1 MLDPTSGNW
10 HHERRRLRVCG
21 PHGDSPAV
29 QALRLGAVM
38 EPMDEIPTVEASEH
52 PMVLAAMGR
61 LATLGGWKRILA
73 GKPLEDEA
81 DLHDAELLISAGVL
95 RRTTDDGLEPVHIH
109 PWYFD
114 PGALAGGVSS
124 LLRRA
129 LRHAEGGSTEW
140 SGDDLEIIRAQG
152 SGSISAA
159 VAVAE
164 GMLPLMPSS
173 FDAFLDG
180 SARFLDVGVGVG
192 AISLHLC
199 ELFPGVRAVGLD
211 VLAPALEIAR
221 HELIRAGMEERVE
234 LRLQSVADL
243 RDRETFDLAWLPQP
257 FIPRADLTAGLGA
270 IFEALIPDR
279 WLVAPIAAAPESADT
294 VMTAIRSHGAR
305 LTGGGHITVEEMRTL
320 LQDVGFVD
328 VEALDQTS
336 QIVMLARRP
345 ASV

>member
-1 MLDPTSGNW
+1 
-10 HHERRRLRVCG
+10 
-21 PHGDSPAV
+21 
-29 QALRLGAVM
+29 M
-38 EPMDEIPTVEASEH
+38 EPMNEIPTVEASEH

-61 LATLGGWKRILA
+61 LATMGGWKRILA
-73 GKPLEDEA
+73 GKPLEDET
-81 DLHDAELLISAGVL
+81 DVHDGELLITAGVL
-95 RRTTDDGLEPVHIH
+95 RRTPDDRLEPVHIH

-114 PGALAGGVSS
+114 PAALAGGVSS
-124 LLRRA
+124 ILRRA

-140 SGDDLEIIRAQG
+140 SGADLEIIRAQG
-152 SGSISAA
+152 SGSVSAA

-164 GMLPLMPSS
+164 GMLPLMPSTH
-173 FDAFLDG
+173 DTFLDG

-192 AISLHLC
+192 AISLQLC
-199 ELFPGVRAVGLD
+199 EMFPGVRAVGLD

-221 HELIRAGMEERVE
+221 DELIAAGMEERVE

-243 RDRETFDLAWLPQP
+243 QDCETFDLAWLPQP

-270 IFEALIPDR
+270 IFNALIPDR

-294 VMTAIRSHGAR
+294 MMTAIRWHGAR
-305 LTGGGHITVEEMRTL
+305 LTGGGHITVDEMCDL

-328 VEALDQTS
+328 VATLDQTD

-345 ASV
+345 ATS